1 MGEVDKEARGLTEN
15 ENALEARGLTENEN
29 ALYIEECGGMEK
41 IFECQNNE
49 NSKIYEKAFTIV
61 DKYFAAEE
69 ELDDTGLAP
78 GQDGNQFTFNAG
90 NQTNFSF

>member
-1 MGEVDKEARGLTEN
+1 LDALENILKMGEVDK
-15 ENALEARGLTENEN
+15 EARGLTENEN

-78 GQDGNQFTFNAG
+78 GQDGSQFTFNAG